1 MTEHMTNGIV
11 HIVEHMAPGGIE
23 TFVLDL
29 LRVGEASDRIFSLQG
44 NKAKLLSNWGA
55 LQEFGDRLEAF
66 DRQQGIRPGL
76 AGVIASRLRAVRPRV
91 VFVHHIGPLI
101 YGGLA
106 ARLAGV
112 PRLIYVEHDAWH
124 YTIARHRKLVRCC
137 FWLLRPK
144 VVAVSNHVSTALT
157 RMMPRLD
164 LAVIPPGIA
173 TDRFIPGNKAEAR
186 RLLDLSSSYQIVG
199 TAGRLVPVKAHHIL
213 LRAMADLPENVHCAI
228 AGDGPERNKLQELA
242 NELGLAHRIHFLGHR
257 DDLWRVYPAF
267 DVFCLPS
274 EAEGLPRTVL
284 EAQAC
289 GVPVVAT
296 NVGGMAEA
304 LDPETSLLV
313 PPNQPVAIANGIR
326 SILSRAESLDSP
338 RQFIQKK
345 MSLAAASAQFRAL
358 CSQ

>member
-1 MTEHMTNGIV
+1 MATHMTNGIV

-44 NKAKLLSNWGA
+44 NKAKLLLNWGA
-55 LQEFGDRLEAF
+55 LHEFGDRLEAF
-66 DRQQGIRPGL
+66 NRKPGIRPGL
-76 AGVIASRLRAVRPRV
+76 AGAIALRLRALRPRA
-91 VFVHHIGPLI
+91 VFVHHIGPLL

-106 ARLAGV
+106 AKLAGV
-112 PRLIYVEHDAWH
+112 PRLIYVEHDVWH
-124 YTIARHRKLVRCC
+124 YTNRRHRKLASWCL
-137 FWLLRPK
+137 WLLRPK
-144 VVAVSNHVSTALT
+144 VVAVSNQVRTALI

-164 LAVIPPGIA
+164 VAVIPPGIA

-186 RLLDLSSSYQIVG
+186 SRLGLSSSCQIVG

-213 LRAMADLPENVHCAI
+213 LRAMAELPDNVHCAI
-228 AGDGPERNKLQELA
+228 AGDGPERDKLQGLA
-242 NELGLAHRIHFLGHR
+242 NELGLSQRVHFLGHR

-296 NVGGMAEA
+296 DVGGMAEA
-304 LDPETSLLV
+304 LDPEASLLV
-313 PPNQPVAIANGIR
+313 PPNQPVVLANGIR
-326 SILSRAESLDSP
+326 SILSCAESLNSP

-345 MSLAAASAQFRAL
+345 MSLAVTSAQFHAL
-358 CSQ
+358 YSR

>member
-1 MTEHMTNGIV
+1 MTKHMTNGIV
-11 HIVEHMAPGGIE
+11 HIVEHMATGGSE

-29 LRVGEASDRIFSLQG
+29 LRVGETGDRIFSLQG
-44 NKAKLLSNWGA
+44 NKAKLLLNWGA

-66 DRQQGIRPGL
+66 DRKQGIRPGL
-76 AGVIASRLRAVRPRV
+76 PATIASRLRAVRPRV

-124 YTIARHRKLVRCC
+124 YTNARHRKLVRGC

-144 VVAVSNHVSTALT
+144 VVAVSNQVRSALI

-164 LAVIPPGIA
+164 VAVIPPGIA

-186 RLLDLSSSYQIVG
+186 SRLGLSSSYQIVG

-213 LRAMADLPENVHCAI
+213 LRAMAELPENVHCAI
-228 AGDGPERNKLQELA
+228 AGDGPERDKLQELA
-242 NELGLAHRIHFLGHR
+242 NELGLSHRIHFLWHR

-289 GVPVVAT
+289 GVAVVAT
-296 NVGGMAEA
+296 DVGGMAEA
-304 LDPETSLLV
+304 LDPETGLLV
-313 PPNQPVAIANGIR
+313 PPNQAGAIANGVR
-326 SILSRAESLDSP
+326 SILSRAESLNSP

-345 MSLAAASAQFRAL
+345 MSLAVTSAQFHAL
-358 CSQ
+358 YSQ